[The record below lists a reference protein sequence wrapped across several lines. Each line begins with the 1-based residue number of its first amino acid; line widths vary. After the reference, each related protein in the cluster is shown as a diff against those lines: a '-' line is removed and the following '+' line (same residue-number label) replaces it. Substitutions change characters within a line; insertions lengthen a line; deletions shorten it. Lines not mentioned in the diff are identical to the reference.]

1 MKKHSVLLVLCLLGM
16 LAGCKKNCG
25 PSDEP
30 LLDLR
35 INMVATSQLTEVY
48 GLNTAP
54 GAPVVT
60 LPQST
65 SAPNRTY
72 WQLGLPLNLNADKTQ
87 YVFVRSGRRDT
98 VTVYYRR
105 VFAYEDTECGY
116 TITILPPLTN
126 KGAPAADSLV
136 VKTTTGKLNYVE
148 FIPTTSRTFFGGEWN
163 TGISVGLLWL

>member
-1 MKKHSVLLVLCLLGM
+1 MLALCLIGL

-30 LLDLR
+30 LLNLH
-35 INMVATSQLTEVY
+35 INMLSTSQLTEVY
-48 GLNTAP
+48 GLNTTP
-54 GAPVVT
+54 GSPVVT

-87 YVFVRSGRRDT
+87 YVFVRSGQRDT

-116 TITILPPLTN
+116 TVTILPPLTN
-126 KGAPAADSLV
+126 NGAPAADSLV
-136 VKTTTGKLNYVE
+136 VKTTAGKLDRVE
-148 FIPTTSRTFFGGEWN
+148 FTPTTTRTFFSGGSN
-163 TGISVGLLWL
+163 TGIRVSLLWL